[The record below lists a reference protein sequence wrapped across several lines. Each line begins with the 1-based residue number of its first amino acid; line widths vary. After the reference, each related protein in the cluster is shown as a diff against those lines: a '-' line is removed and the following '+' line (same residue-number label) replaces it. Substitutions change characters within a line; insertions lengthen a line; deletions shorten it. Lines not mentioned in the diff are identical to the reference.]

1 MTRTTARILTVLVL
15 IAAVLAL
22 GTAGFVIIADYP
34 AFDALYMAVITIT
47 TVGYGEV
54 HPLDRTGRIFNTFLL
69 LIGAGVMAYA
79 FSAITQSIFESQFG
93 EMIQQRR
100 NRKMI
105 DRLKNHYILC
115 GFGRVGRG
123 AAAELKRSG
132 VPFVVMDRSDDRV
145 ERAIKMGM
153 LSVQADATRDDAL
166 IDAGIQRARGLI
178 AALATDADNLFL
190 ILSAK
195 SLNPSLT
202 VSSRVSEEASEAKM
216 RRAGADAVFM
226 PYSMTGYRL
235 AQSILRPHVFE
246 FLDITAQTSSMGMNV
261 GIEQIEILPGATLAS
276 KSLKDLQ
283 LRRDLGVI
291 VLAIRRAN
299 KSMEF
304 NPSADTTIEVG
315 DHLIVM
321 GGLEDVRRLEKMTA
335 GDNA

>member
-1 MTRTTARILTVLVL
+1 MTRIRGRILTVVLL
-15 IAAVLAL
+15 IAATLAM
-22 GTAGFVIIADYP
+22 GTAGFVWLSDYP
-34 AFDALYMAVITIT
+34 VFDALYMSVITIT

-54 HPLDRTGRIFNTFLL
+54 HPLTKSGRIFNTILL
-69 LIGAGVMAYA
+69 LVGAGVMAYA
-79 FSAITQSIFESQFG
+79 FSAVTQSIFESQFG

-105 DRLKNHYILC
+105 DRLNNHYILC

-123 AAAELKRSG
+123 AAAELQRSG
-132 VPFVVMDRSDDRV
+132 VPFVVLDRNEDRV

-153 LSVQADATRDDAL
+153 LAAEADATRDDML

-195 SLNPSLT
+195 SLNPKLM
-202 VSSRVSEEASEAKM
+202 VSSRVAEEASEAKM

-246 FLDITAQTSSMGMNV
+246 FLDVTAQTSSMGMDV
-261 GIEQIEILPGATLAS
+261 GIEQVEIRPGAQIAS
-276 KSLKDLQ
+276 RSLKDMQ

-299 KSMEF
+299 KTMEF
-304 NPSADTTIEVG
+304 NPSAETIIEVG
-315 DHLIVM
+315 DNLIVM
-321 GGLEDVRRLEKMTA
+321 GRSDDLRKLEQIVA
-335 GDNA
+335 GHDT

>member
-1 MTRTTARILTVLVL
+1 MTRITGRILTVVML
-15 IAAVLAL
+15 IGATLAF
-22 GTAGFVIIADYP
+22 GTAGFVWLSGYP
-34 AFDALYMAVITIT
+34 LFDALYMSVITIT

-54 HPLDRTGRIFNTFLL
+54 HPLTRSGRIFNTFLL

-132 VPFVVMDRSDDRV
+132 VPFVVMDRSEDRV
-145 ERAIKMGM
+145 ERAIKMG
-153 LSVQADATRDDAL
+153 LLAVQADATRDDML
-166 IDAGIQRARGLI
+166 IEAGIQRARGLI
-178 AALATDADNLFL
+178 AALATDSDNLFL

-195 SLNPSLT
+195 SLNPKLT
-202 VSSRVSEEASEAKM
+202 VSARVAEEASESKM

-261 GIEQIEILPGATLAS
+261 GIEQVEIRPGAKLAS
-276 KSLKDLQ
+276 RTLKEMQ

-291 VLAIRRAN
+291 VLAIRRAD
-299 KSMEF
+299 KTMEF
-304 NPSADTTIEVG
+304 NPSADATVEVG
-315 DHLIVM
+315 DNLIVM
-321 GGLEDVRRLEKMTA
+321 GGYEDVRRLEKLVSG
-335 GDNA
+335 GDV